1 MIKIQDPAL
10 EVIINGLDFEKRMRV
25 NSKYAALLAQVDEK
39 GIHKIERFIGAYY
52 FQYMQMG
59 NQVIDIL
66 LSNSIF
72 VNKINLMTDEQVDQY
87 IMLSAKAKLGF
98 LLTNSALLKNYSID
112 EHIRICELHI
122 RHQENPF
129 LASII
134 ELAAKHKAKVLYINK
149 IVELLDNLKSRE
161 PYINEVLLKDE
172 FYLIKSDFE
181 RLIILDYM
189 KKAESG
195 YAKSLYK
202 YFATNEVFIAHNDV
216 YYLLDLV
223 DRLIALGNPK
233 LSDQL
238 VLEIKTTPS
247 ITSIYSS
254 SELFDIM
261 QETTWRTSK
270 YRKFF
275 FNPFIL
281 ANFSSSEVFYLY
293 DVVLARNMMSIEEL
307 VDLLEK
313 YKEAG
318 LNPLEELRKK
328 YEYDSKEAL
337 EADISY
343 TPTNTG
349 NTTLK
354 YSISPDGEW
363 IDA

>member
-1 MIKIQDPAL
+1 MIQIQDPAL
-10 EVIINGLDFEKRMRV
+10 NIAISGLDFEKRMRV
-25 NSKYAALLAQVDEK
+25 NAKYVALLEQVSEK
-39 GIHKIERFIGAYY
+39 EVHKIERLIVAYI
-52 FQYMQMG
+52 FQYMQTG

-72 VNKINLMTDEQVDQY
+72 INKISSMTDEQIEQY
-87 IMLSAKAKLGF
+87 IMLSTQARLGF
-98 LLTNSALLKNYSID
+98 LLTNKILLKKYSTD
-112 EHIRICELHI
+112 DHIRICELHI
-122 RHQENPF
+122 RYQENPF

-134 ELAAKHKAKVLYINK
+134 EMASKHKAKVLYITK
-149 IVELLDNLKSRE
+149 IVELLDSLKKAD
-161 PYINEVLLKDE
+161 PYINDILLKDE

-189 KKAESG
+189 KRAESG

-202 YFATNEVFIAHNDV
+202 YFATNEVFIAHNDI
-216 YYLLDLV
+216 YYLIDLV
-223 DRLIALGNPK
+223 DNLMTLKNPK
-233 LSDQL
+233 ISDQL
-238 VLEIKTTPS
+238 ILEIKTTPS
-247 ITSIYSS
+247 ITSIYSP

-261 QETTWRTSK
+261 QETARRTSK

-293 DVVLARNMMSIEEL
+293 DVLLARGMMSIEEL
-307 VDLLEK
+307 IDLLEK

-328 YEYDSKEAL
+328 YNSEEVL
-337 EADISY
+337 EADISC
-343 TPTNTG
+343 TPINTG

-354 YSISPDGEW
+354 YTISPDGEW